1 MSQDMPPRDRRMI
14 ARPTTWLLVA
24 AMASLLSA
32 SKDER
37 SHAATLPA
45 GPPTEV
51 DVVTL
56 HEESVTLT
64 TELPGRTSAFRVAE
78 VRPQVG
84 GIVLRRLFTEGEEVK
99 AGQILFQ
106 IDPQLYQANLASAD
120 ATLAHASASVVL
132 AQETANRYRTLVKA
146 NAVSHQELETA
157 DATLQQDQADVASAQ
172 AAVKMAA
179 INLAYTK
186 VTSPISGHSGRS
198 SVTEGALVTASQ
210 AIALVT
216 VTQLNPIYVDV
227 TQPSATI
234 LRLKRE
240 LAGGLLRSAG
250 ENQVP
255 VKLILE
261 DGSTYDQLGRLQ
273 FSEVTVD
280 QGTGSVT
287 LRAMFPNDGGLLLPG
302 MFTRAALE
310 EGVRR
315 AGLLVPQQGVTHNQ
329 RGEPTAMIVN
339 ADNKVEVR
347 GLTTDRAIGDK
358 WLVTAG
364 VAHGDKVIVS
374 GLQKI
379 KSGERVTVRD
389 VTAAFYPAPAATHA
403 AREDP

>member
-1 MSQDMPPRDRRMI
+1 MPPRDRCI
-14 ARPTTWLLVA
+14 FARSAAWLLIA
-24 AMASLLSA
+24 AMAGLLSA
-32 SKDER
+32 SEDQR

-45 GPPTEV
+45 APPTEV

-56 HEESVTLT
+56 HEEPVTLT
-64 TELPGRTSAFRVAE
+64 TELPGRTTAFRVAE

-84 GIVLRRLFTEGEEVK
+84 GLVLRRLFTEGEAVE
-99 AGQILFQ
+99 AGQTLYQ
-106 IDPQLYQANLASAD
+106 IDPQLYQAALASAE
-120 ATLAHASASVVL
+120 ATLAHARASMVL
-132 AQETANRYRTLVKA
+132 AQATANRYRPLVKA
-146 NAVSHQELETA
+146 NAISHQELETA
-157 DATLQQDQADVASAQ
+157 DATLEQDQADVASAQ
-172 AAVKMAA
+172 AAIKMAA
-179 INLAYTK
+179 VNLAYTK

-210 AIALVT
+210 ATALVT
-216 VTQLNPIYVDV
+216 ITQLNPIYVDV

-240 LAGGLLRSAG
+240 LAGGQLRSAG

-261 DGSTYDQLGRLQ
+261 DGSTYDQVGRLQ

-280 QGTGSVT
+280 RGTGSVT
-287 LRAMFPNDGGLLLPG
+287 LRAIFPNDAGLLLPG

-310 EGVRR
+310 EGVRQ

-358 WLVTAG
+358 WLVTTG
-364 VAHGDKVIVS
+364 VADGDKVIVS
-374 GLQKI
+374 GLQKV
-379 KSGERVTVRD
+379 KSGERVTIRD

-403 AREDP
+403 TREDP